1 MPKWTKGGVEWI
13 TGDLLSSHGGGA
25 SMETVEKRR
34 RYPRIP
40 SQNSVLVKRLGDD
53 SLEGFTRTRMV
64 GLGGCM
70 FVSDQSMGVGSF
82 LDLLIS
88 VKGSVAKALSKVV
101 YERQFSGNEFEVGV
115 EFVLIS
121 DVDRRL
127 LEVLWSSANNK
138 SHDPVIHSR

>member
-1 MPKWTKGGVEWI
+1 
-13 TGDLLSSHGGGA
+13 
-25 SMETVEKRR
+25 MEMGEKRR

-101 YERQFSGNEFEVGV
+101 YERQFSGKEFEVGV

-127 LEVLWSSANNK
+127 LEVLWCSANNGK

>member
-1 MPKWTKGGVEWI
+1 
-13 TGDLLSSHGGGA
+13 
-25 SMETVEKRR
+25 METVEKRR

-127 LEVLWSSANNK
+127 LEVLWSSANNGK